1 MRIKG
6 NRDFLIYVIKYI
18 LMVFSDIG
26 DNGRKEI

>member
-18 LMVFSDIG
+18 LMVFIDIG